1 MDHCH
6 YFGYFIQSVLKY
18 SENYLVSMHSL
29 QTIILI
35 MVELNYEIP
44 EALEIFRKLFPTS
57 NTIKEVS
64 TFTDTITIIDN
75 NIYKD

>member
-1 MDHCH
+1 
-6 YFGYFIQSVLKY
+6 
-18 SENYLVSMHSL
+18 MHSL